1 MVLLGILPTHH
12 ETQAHCA
19 PSLDCTF
26 SNDPQ
31 QTSGLHRA
39 VWSSVNHN
47 FVPLVAS
54 LIEMTSKMR
63 LGMGPFL
70 NSARGPTRC
79 QHEPTLLR
87 HREDCKLRL
96 YVSEIVLIN
105 TRSPHCATKSVFAD
119 LRKRCGCT
127 GVSAISS
134 WLGVCVPL
142 SISLVARLKPR
153 RGCIC
158 ATDATRCL
166 ATITRLDRSELRPI
180 CGHPNR
186 RTAHRT

>member
-1 MVLLGILPTHH
+1 MYCQKLIRTIRVSSWKEVSEGLTSLEPDPYPVAGFDLSVKASAQPSSIAVATACIAESRRDATMVLSGILPTHH

-26 SNDPQ
+26 SIDPQ

-87 HREDCKLRL
+87 HREGCKLGL
-96 YVSEIVLIN
+96 YV
-105 TRSPHCATKSVFAD
+105 
-119 LRKRCGCT
+119 
-127 GVSAISS
+127 
-134 WLGVCVPL
+134 
-142 SISLVARLKPR
+142 
-153 RGCIC
+153 
-158 ATDATRCL
+158 
-166 ATITRLDRSELRPI
+166 
-180 CGHPNR
+180 
-186 RTAHRT
+186 